1 MREIGAHFLNF
12 KHIFFHFSVLDFFF
26 FVVGGYFSLKF
37 LVKKYETAPGFVGG
51 LN

>member
-12 KHIFFHFSVLDFFF
+12 QHIFFILAFLIFF
-26 FVVGGYFSLKF
+26 FVVGGYFFLKN
-37 LVKKYETAPGFVGG
+37 LVKKYETAPGFIGG